1 MRENF
6 NIEMRDVMIKRKGK
20 ACLRGRF
27 TAMLMTIVLIF
38 TVMPFEAK
46 AETEMV
52 SFGLI
57 IIGSTSH
64 LIDTYV
70 DSFYIKDLTTNE
82 RRDFERTSE
91 NTIVVNNLTKGGQIE
106 LYISGIKQNTFTLD
120 NSMEWAVTVAVI
132 NFWDGATC
140 LNTIYGTNM
149 MNYLQQEYVAEPEKD
164 GHIFMGWIN
173 QYGEELTFPV
183 RMVEERKSNTG
194 ILLKGEVNN
203 VQAVWVSHIHDW
215 DTVNWNNDEDAH
227 WHECLVDDCPITD
240 NTRKDGYADHEFS
253 DWTIVSE
260 AKFREDGLKK
270 RNCNICGYEEEEI
283 IPKLSDSHVHEFEG
297 TEEIIRDP
305 KCYELGLKK
314 VYCTLDECGEYEER
328 EIEKISHDYEE
339 DYRYS
344 DVIHYHKCK
353 NCEDCIDEDYHEMTD
368 WNVVNEATFSEDG
381 LKERHCTEC
390 EYEENEILKKLSATH
405 EHDYTGREE
414 IVSDSTCTKEGVK
427 KIYCYEEQCGA
438 YIEQA
443 IPKKEHDYEIGWL
456 YDEDIHYHKC
466 KNCEAYKDDA
476 AHNMVETS
484 MVKLASKTSPGIME
498 YECTTCRYVDYEEV
512 PYVEPPVEEKEDEQ
526 VSDKELPPFNAPQ
539 TEDIKVV
546 HIYATMAMIGGMTY
560 LLCYFKPIDVSM
572 TEETKK
578 KLVDKLIKWAKS
590 KNRLVK
596 MIALVG
602 ISVVLFY
609 YHFMANC
616 RKRNAKVSESA
627 DTL

>member
-1 MRENF
+1 
-6 NIEMRDVMIKRKGK
+6 MIKRKGK

-46 AETEMV
+46 AETETV

-91 NTIVVNNLTKGGQIE
+91 NTIVVNNLTKGSQIE
-106 LYISGIKQNTFTLD
+106 LYIDDIKQATL
-120 NSMEWAVTVAVI
+120 SLEFSSEWAITVAVI
-132 NFWDGATC
+132 NFYDGETC
-140 LNTIYGTNM
+140 LDTIYTTNM
-149 MNYLQQEYVAEPEKD
+149 VNYLQEEYVDEPEKD
-164 GHIFMGWIN
+164 GYIFTGWVN
-173 QYGEELTFPV
+173 QYGERLSFPIKMEL
-183 RMVEERKSNTG
+183 EKKNYQG

-203 VQAVWVSHIHDW
+203 VKATWVYHTHDW
-215 DTVNWNNDEDAH
+215 DNANWNNNEDAH
-227 WHECLVDDCPITD
+227 WHECLADGCPIAD
-240 NTRKDGYADHEFS
+240 NTQKDGYEEHEMS
-253 DWTIVSE
+253 EWTIVSE

-270 RNCNICGYEEEEI
+270 RNCIICGYEEEEI
-283 IPKLSDSHVHEFEG
+283 IPKLADSHVHEFEG
-297 TEEIIRDP
+297 EEEIIREP
-305 KCYELGLKK
+305 KCDEPGLKK
-314 VYCTLDECGEYEER
+314 VYCTLDECGAHEER
-328 EIEKISHDYEE
+328 EIEKVPHDYE
-339 DYRYS
+339 DDWRYS

-353 NCEDCIDEDYHEMTD
+353 NCEDSIDEEYHEMTE
-368 WNVVNEATFSEDG
+368 WNIVNEATFSEDG
-381 LKERHCTEC
+381 LKERHCIKC
-390 EYEENEILKKLSATH
+390 EYEETEIMQKLSAIH
-405 EHDYTGREE
+405 EHDYIGREE
-414 IVSDSTCTKEGVK
+414 VVNDSTCIKEGAK

-438 YIEQA
+438 FIEQS
-443 IPKKEHDYEIGWL
+443 IPKKDHDYEIGWL
-456 YDEDIHYHKC
+456 YDDDIHYHKC
-466 KNCEAYKDDA
+466 KNCEDHKDDA
-476 AHNMVETS
+476 AHNMVETN

-512 PYVEPPVEEKEDEQ
+512 PYVESPIEEKEDEQ
-526 VSDKELPPFNAPQ
+526 GSDKELPPFNAPQ
-539 TEDIKVV
+539 TGDMKVV

-572 TEETKK
+572 TEEIKK

-590 KNRLVK
+590 RNRFVK
-596 MIALVG
+596 LIALFG

-609 YHFMANC
+609 YHFMANF
-616 RKRNAKVSESA
+616 RKWNDKVSEST

>member
-1 MRENF
+1 M
-6 NIEMRDVMIKRKGK
+6 VKRNGK
-20 ACLRGRF
+20 ICLRGRF
-27 TAMLMTIVLIF
+27 IAMLMTVVLVF
-38 TVMPFEAK
+38 TVMPVTAK
-46 AETEMV
+46 AEGIYRLEHYMQFGTLTSTEALYKILEDWRFYDAKSDTTYMFELISEEEKMIGVRVYSDDTVEGYIYTVNGINRMAV
-52 SFGLI
+52 SGAGVGTHRNVQVYVHWYMDGTEELHCIIWDPFGYD
-57 IIGSTSH
+57 H
-64 LIDTYV
+64 EK
-70 DSFYIKDLTTNE
+70 YIP
-82 RRDFERTSE
+82 
-91 NTIVVNNLTKGGQIE
+91 
-106 LYISGIKQNTFTLD
+106 
-120 NSMEWAVTVAVI
+120 
-132 NFWDGATC
+132 
-140 LNTIYGTNM
+140 
-149 MNYLQQEYVAEPEKD
+149 EPEKE
-164 GHIFMGWIN
+164 GYVFTGWVDKKGRPIN
-173 QYGEELTFPV
+173 ENATFDFSCYSAGQISTY
-183 RMVEERKSNTG
+183 ETYIYATWAQHE
-194 ILLKGEVNN
+194 
-203 VQAVWVSHIHDW
+203 HDW
-215 DTVNWNNDEDAH
+215 DDANWEYDENAH
-227 WHECLVDDCPITD
+227 WHKCLAEDCPITE
-240 NTRKDGYADHEFS
+240 NRKKDGYAEHEFS
-253 DWTIVSE
+253 DWTIISE
-260 AKFREDGLKK
+260 AKFNEDGLKK

-297 TEEIIRDP
+297 EEEIIRDP
-305 KCYELGLKK
+305 KCYEPGLKK
-314 VYCTLDECGEYEER
+314 VYCTLDECGEYEES
-328 EIEKISHDYEE
+328 EIAKIPHDYEE

-344 DVIHYHKCK
+344 DVIHYHKCI
-353 NCEDCIDEDYHEMTD
+353 NCDDCIDEDYHEMTD

>member
-1 MRENF
+1 
-6 NIEMRDVMIKRKGK
+6 MIKRKGK

-46 AETEMV
+46 AETETV

-91 NTIVVNNLTKGGQIE
+91 NTIVVNNLTKGSQIE
-106 LYISGIKQNTFTLD
+106 LYIDDIKQATL
-120 NSMEWAVTVAVI
+120 SLEFSSEWAITVAVI
-132 NFWDGATC
+132 NFYDGETC
-140 LNTIYGTNM
+140 LDTIYTTNM
-149 MNYLQQEYVAEPEKD
+149 VNYLQEEYVDEPEKD
-164 GHIFMGWIN
+164 GYIFTGWVN
-173 QYGEELTFPV
+173 QYGERLSFPIKMEL
-183 RMVEERKSNTG
+183 EKKNYQG

-203 VQAVWVSHIHDW
+203 VKATWVYHTHDW
-215 DTVNWNNDEDAH
+215 DNANWNNNEDAH
-227 WHECLVDDCPITD
+227 WHECLADGCPIAD
-240 NTRKDGYADHEFS
+240 NTQKDGYEEHEMS
-253 DWTIVSE
+253 EWTIVSE

-270 RNCNICGYEEEEI
+270 RNCIICGYEEEEI
-283 IPKLSDSHVHEFEG
+283 IPKLADSHVHEFEG
-297 TEEIIRDP
+297 EEEIIREP
-305 KCYELGLKK
+305 KCDEPGLKK
-314 VYCTLDECGEYEER
+314 VYCTLDECGAHEER
-328 EIEKISHDYEE
+328 EIEKVPHDYE
-339 DYRYS
+339 DDWRYS

-353 NCEDCIDEDYHEMTD
+353 NCEDSIDEEYHEMTE
-368 WNVVNEATFSEDG
+368 WNIVNEATFSEDG
-381 LKERHCTEC
+381 LKERHCIKC
-390 EYEENEILKKLSATH
+390 EYEETEIMQKLSAIH
-405 EHDYTGREE
+405 EHDYIGREE
-414 IVSDSTCTKEGVK
+414 VVNDSTCIKEGAK

-438 YIEQA
+438 FIEQS
-443 IPKKEHDYEIGWL
+443 IPKKDHDYEIGWL
-456 YDEDIHYHKC
+456 YDDDIHYHKC
-466 KNCEAYKDDA
+466 KNCEDHKDDA
-476 AHNMVETS
+476 AHNMVETN

-512 PYVEPPVEEKEDEQ
+512 PYVESPIEEKEDEQ
-526 VSDKELPPFNAPQ
+526 GSDKELPPFNAPQ
-539 TEDIKVV
+539 TGDMKVV

-590 KNRLVK
+590 RNRFVK
-596 MIALVG
+596 VIALFG

-609 YHFMANC
+609 YYFMANF
-616 RKRNAKVSESA
+616 RKQKDKVFEGA